1 MSRGTFRRQIASSE
15 GSRDEEGASGEASED
30 GEEAGTAGPRGEGEV
45 LRDGAT
51 GGVEPLR
58 QQPHPPG
65 RKEEQGRPLDTGTGL
80 TNSPGAITGTA
91 PVRRHIII
99 IYYYYYYYYYYYCC
113 HRIII

>member
-65 RKEEQGRPLDTGTGL
+65 RKEEQGRPLL
-80 TNSPGAITGTA
+80 TQEQDLQIALGPLQAQHLSDAILLLF
-91 PVRRHIII
+91 III
-99 IYYYYYYYYYYYCC
+99 I
-113 HRIII
+113 IIIIIIIVAME